1 MLGRLLLWLAAT
13 TPALEEAAA
22 AATTTALEETCGPLD
37 VRILSRDDADEHAN
51 ASALWPRALPNA
63 VVGPKNRVAL
73 AGAYADE
80 AAAAGEAGDGRSG
93 WLNLLA
99 SHDLDPSPWAAEQL
113 VANYRAAGYDSLA
126 DGVARTPAAARP
138 KVAPTGEFVA
148 PFAALVGRWDLS
160 APPLGPEAVADGNRA
175 LYAAAARAYDA
186 VRARLPADTTATG
199 VNHALFEWQMRVLRK
214 TGAVAASLG
223 AVPLWADVQTAA
235 RGAAREL
242 LAAHGGDPAK
252 VDAAT
257 CVSWISV
264 HVVGDSVHEPH
275 NTDDSLVG
283 GVYYVSVPPGSQ
295 DLALYDPR
303 GARPFDAGGDGGG
316 GRRVARPDAPFH
328 RTVELPAAEGVLVLF
343 PGWMV
348 HQVLPSAAS
357 SRASETYRVSI
368 SVNFKGEWQ
377 DTTGLSLAFPPGTTF
392 GS

>member
-1 MLGRLLLWLAAT
+1 MSVGRGAA
-13 TPALEEAAA
+13 
-22 AATTTALEETCGPLD
+22 
-37 VRILSRDDADEHAN
+37 RR
-51 ASALWPRALPNA
+51 
-63 VVGPKNRVAL
+63 
-73 AGAYADE
+73 
-80 AAAAGEAGDGRSG
+80 
-93 WLNLLA
+93 
-99 SHDLDPSPWAAEQL
+99 QL
-113 VANYRAAGYDSLA
+113 RAAGYDSLA

-186 VRARLPADTTATG
+186 VRARLPPDTTATG

-223 AVPLWADVQTAA
+223 PCPSGPTFKPRPAA
-235 RGAAREL
+235 PASSR
-242 LAAHGGDPAK
+242 AHGGDPAK

-264 HVVGDSVHEPH
+264 HVVGDS
-275 NTDDSLVG
+275 
-283 GVYYVSVPPGSQ
+283 

-377 DTTGLSLAFPPGTTF
+377 DTTGLSLAFPPGPGTTF